1 MIFCSKALF
10 VVLVNFINISSWGD
24 HMESIILA
32 VIIVIC
38 LVLNI
43 VCVAKK
49 RPDLIVDFLLRACV
63 GTAAIYLFD
72 FLLAIVG
79 YQIRVGVNEFTILSN
94 GLLGLP
100 GFILL
105 YGLAYYYSI

>member
-1 MIFCSKALF
+1 
-10 VVLVNFINISSWGD
+10 
-24 HMESIILA
+24 MEQIILA

-38 LVLNI
+38 VI
-43 VCVAKK
+43 FISVCVIIR

-63 GTAAIYLFD
+63 GTAGIYLLD
-72 FLLAIVG
+72 FILGIAGYHVSVG
-79 YQIRVGVNEFTILSN
+79 INAFSILSN

-105 YGLAYYYSI
+105 YGLAFYYSA